1 MKTKILISTILMLL
15 ISFGFVAAE
24 FSAQAGYDWLS
35 AQGSSTEGFDGD
47 VYTTSLAIMA
57 LDEGGYDTSGYEDW
71 LNSQMATNYCFPG
84 AACTTKDTAMAVIAL
99 QEVQDDTNFDYIEEW
114 YESVLQ
120 GATFSG
126 DWLLEIATSGSGI
139 CTFEYE
145 ISNVSYETEVEVSEG
160 TFPSCGSSNF
170 LNLDECI
177 QTNLIKNNPGL
188 LIGIDCGDLE
198 GDVVMTLLYRSATT
212 YYLLNNQDSDV
223 AEFEVN
229 NGCFAS
235 GTSGSCHEESS
246 LYANW
251 ALNLMGSD
259 INSLIYL
266 KENYDSSSTMD
277 AAIMYLMTKDTNY
290 LDDLID
296 YQKTDGS
303 FERNVFMTALAV
315 HALNDMSIDYSAEIE
330 DAETWLK
337 EQQTEDG
344 NWNANI
350 EDTAFVLY
358 AAFSDEGVSAASC
371 ADNIQNQGEEGV
383 DCGGPCDSCD
393 GTTSEC
399 EYDTD
404 CTDLWGDGYECS
416 AGECVYYGVGSCV
429 IDDDCDFGEV
439 CVSGVCMESDC
450 NSDGICDYPAYDENA
465 QNCESDCYCG
475 DGVYDDYEQIYGCS
489 SDEPEVVVEP
499 DCYTDDDC
507 SSGYECVLE
516 ECVYVEKSGG
526 FGWIIIIV
534 VILLLLIGGGFFLW
548 KKGYLAPI
556 INKLKGRK
564 KSSPTFRPP
573 YTPGRPP
580 GMPPSAVGMRPPQ
593 QQSPMQRSIQQARNP
608 PGTR

>member
-1 MKTKILISTILMLL
+1 
-15 ISFGFVAAE
+15 
-24 FSAQAGYDWLS
+24 
-35 AQGSSTEGFDGD
+35 
-47 VYTTSLAIMA
+47 
-57 LDEGGYDTSGYEDW
+57 
-71 LNSQMATNYCFPG
+71 
-84 AACTTKDTAMAVIAL
+84 
-99 QEVQDDTNFDYIEEW
+99 
-114 YESVLQ
+114 
-120 GATFSG
+120 
-126 DWLLEIATSGSGI
+126 
-139 CTFEYE
+139 
-145 ISNVSYETEVEVSEG
+145 
-160 TFPSCGSSNF
+160 
-170 LNLDECI
+170 
-177 QTNLIKNNPGL
+177 
-188 LIGIDCGDLE
+188 
-198 GDVVMTLLYRSATT
+198 
-212 YYLLNNQDSDV
+212 
-223 AEFEVN
+223 
-229 NGCFAS
+229 
-235 GTSGSCHEESS
+235 
-246 LYANW
+246 
-251 ALNLMGSD
+251 
-259 INSLIYL
+259 
-266 KENYDSSSTMD
+266 
-277 AAIMYLMTKDTNY
+277 
-290 LDDLID
+290 
-296 YQKTDGS
+296 
-303 FERNVFMTALAV
+303 
-315 HALNDMSIDYSAEIE
+315 
-330 DAETWLK
+330 
-337 EQQTEDG
+337 
-344 NWNANI
+344 
-350 EDTAFVLY
+350 
-358 AAFSDEGVSAASC
+358 
-371 ADNIQNQGEEGV
+371 
-383 DCGGPCDSCD
+383 
-393 GTTSEC
+393 
-399 EYDTD
+399 
-404 CTDLWGDGYECS
+404 LWGDGYECS